1 MTLFVLVVVFYSF
14 FFLLF
19 FAFIE
24 KWAKCYRHIQHWSTD
39 TNMYVE
45 RYKKL

>member
-1 MTLFVLVVVFYSF
+1 MTLFVLVVFNSC

-19 FAFIE
+19 FVFIE
-24 KWAKCYRHIQHWSTD
+24 KWAKCYRHIQDGSTD
-39 TNMYVE
+39 TNMNVE